1 MPDPKSEKKLY
12 QKFGF
17 TMAAVISLVF
27 GLLLPW
33 IFTRPVPEAPFIIS
47 TLLAVWA
54 LFAPVTLKIIY
65 RPWMKFANIMGHINT
80 RFILA
85 LIFYLVFTPTAL
97 FLKLSGKD
105 AMARRFFKSKQRAS
119 YWHTITRQPDEHMEK
134 IY

>member
-1 MPDPKSEKKLY
+1 MPDPTSEKKLY
-12 QKFGF
+12 RKFGF

-33 IFTRPVPEAPFIIS
+33 IFNRPVPELPFFIS

-54 LFAPVTLKIIY
+54 LFIPGTLKIIY

-80 RFILA
+80 KVFLA

-105 AMARRFFKSKQRAS
+105 AMTRRSFKSKKCAS
-119 YWHTITRQPDEHMEK
+119 YWHAINRQPDDHMEK
-134 IY
+134 MY